1 MRILRDRKQY
11 NKIHR
16 CLRILIILIN
26 SLSLVIG
33 FLVFVPIAQVYKNLN
48 YQCPLYS
55 SIYLKAPVQSSSNIS
70 LLIVDEAKS
79 TWSDYSHCEYLI
91 SLGIF
96 NAFICV
102 LSMFYF
108 IMFSMKDSDLIEND
122 DCLLIPWILINL
134 VFTLLI
140 LVGAFIASF
149 GLASFCSDFLKS
161 LEAIHQ
167 GVNFNCK
174 KVQYLEWKNSGGDF
188 VYDYLVVSTVALW
201 VLLILYL
208 LVDLT
213 ILMRI
218 GYILKSIK
226 NQKNEQEA
234 LIIKYARILK
244 MKRLNKSY
252 DIQLPLKGF

>member
-1 MRILRDRKQY
+1 MRILRNRKQY
-11 NKIHR
+11 NDIHR
-16 CLRILIILIN
+16 RLRILIILIN

-55 SIYLKAPVQSSSNIS
+55 NIYLKAPGHTSNDS

-79 TWSDYSHCEYLI
+79 AWSDYSHCEYLI

-96 NAFICV
+96 NEFICV

-108 IMFSMKDSDLIEND
+108 VMFSMKDSDLIEND
-122 DCLLIPWILINL
+122 DCLLVPWILINL

-140 LVGAFIASF
+140 LVGGFIASF
-149 GLASFCSDFLKS
+149 GLASFCSNFFKS
-161 LEAIHQ
+161 LEAINQ
-167 GVNFNCK
+167 RFNFDCK

-188 VYDYLVVSTVALW
+188 VYDYLVVTTVALW
-201 VLLILYL
+201 ILLILYL

-218 GYILKSIK
+218 GFILKSIK